1 MTDKTIVKII
11 KLLRCAFKQAV
22 RWELIGKNPFDNVVL
37 PKTEYKKRDIWNTD
51 TIRKALDECTDS
63 KLYIAMNLSFACSLR
78 LGEILGLTWDN
89 VHIEDA
95 NIAADDAYIFIDKE
109 LVRCTKQAI
118 EMLGEKDI
126 YHIFIPLMPN
136 TSTRLVLKKP
146 KVSVAKAQHDAMEK
160 ALSDAGFGLQF
171 IPVSPSAVK
180 AEEKAVTKKAE
191 KPKQSVKEVK
201 PEKAEEPVKAEI
213 KTEAVEAEPE
223 AAPAKAETEEAP
235 PVTDPLLTVVNNI
248 ESGSIKVDEQTG
260 EVIEQQAAAED
271 EPTPVSYDKTT
282 PIDEICA
289 VMTLEDAKN
298 YVIDGGPYNGWKV
311 GTLAERRPVKVL
323 EMIIEKYPTEDNILR
338 AATKLIL
345 DSMK

>member
-1 MTDKTIVKII
+1 MKSDNSAVVYNAESTAAGLNRVKGFDPLKYVRSTENGAVLDLPYQKLWFRLRHPNGKIRIFI
-11 KLLRCAFKQAV
+11 K
-22 RWELIGKNPFDNVVL
+22 
-37 PKTEYKKRDIWNTD
+37 
-51 TIRKALDECTDS
+51 
-63 KLYIAMNLSFACSLR
+63 NLS
-78 LGEILGLTWDN
+78 EK
-89 VHIEDA
+89 
-95 NIAADDAYIFIDKE
+95 IAAVEARVYFDRADSEPAANCIISGVDAEDK
-109 LVRCTKQAI
+109 
-118 EMLGEKDI
+118 M
-126 YHIFIPLMPN
+126 
-136 TSTRLVLKKP
+136 
-146 KVSVAKAQHDAMEK
+146 SVAKAQHDAMEK

-171 IPVSPSAVK
+171 ISVNPSGVK

-191 KPKQSVKEVK
+191 KPKQPAKEVK

-213 KTEAVEAEPE
+213 KTEAVKAEPE
-223 AAPAKAETEEAP
+223 TAPANAETEEAP
-235 PVTDPLLTVVNNI
+235 PVTDPLLSVVNNI

>member
-1 MTDKTIVKII
+1 MKSDNSAVVYNAESTAAGLNRVKGFDPLKYVRSTENGAVLDLPYQKLWFRLRHPNGKIRIFI
-11 KLLRCAFKQAV
+11 K
-22 RWELIGKNPFDNVVL
+22 
-37 PKTEYKKRDIWNTD
+37 
-51 TIRKALDECTDS
+51 
-63 KLYIAMNLSFACSLR
+63 NLS
-78 LGEILGLTWDN
+78 EK
-89 VHIEDA
+89 
-95 NIAADDAYIFIDKE
+95 IAAVEARVYFDRADSEPAANCIISGVDAED
-109 LVRCTKQAI
+109 
-118 EMLGEKDI
+118 
-126 YHIFIPLMPN
+126 
-136 TSTRLVLKKP
+136 

-171 IPVSPSAVK
+171 ISVNPSAVK

-191 KPKQSVKEVK
+191 KPKQPAKEVK

-213 KTEAVEAEPE
+213 KTEAVKAEPE

-248 ESGSIKVDEQTG
+248 ENSSIKVDEQTG

>member
-1 MTDKTIVKII
+1 MKSDNSAVVYNAESTAAGLNRVKGFDPLKYARSTENGAVLDLPYQKLWFRLRHPNGKIRIFI
-11 KLLRCAFKQAV
+11 K
-22 RWELIGKNPFDNVVL
+22 
-37 PKTEYKKRDIWNTD
+37 
-51 TIRKALDECTDS
+51 
-63 KLYIAMNLSFACSLR
+63 NLS
-78 LGEILGLTWDN
+78 EK
-89 VHIEDA
+89 
-95 NIAADDAYIFIDKE
+95 IAAVEARVYFDRADSEPAANCIISGVVAED
-109 LVRCTKQAI
+109 
-118 EMLGEKDI
+118 
-126 YHIFIPLMPN
+126 
-136 TSTRLVLKKP
+136 

-171 IPVSPSAVK
+171 IPVNPSAAK
-180 AEEKAVTKKAE
+180 AEENAVIKKAE
-191 KPKQSVKEVK
+191 RSKEPVKEVK

-213 KTEAVEAEPE
+213 KTEAVKADPE
-223 AAPAKAETEEAP
+223 AAPVKAEAEETP

-260 EVIEQQAAAED
+260 EVIKQQAAAED

>member
-1 MTDKTIVKII
+1 MKSDNSAVVYNAESTAAGLNRVKGFDPLKYVRNTENGAVLDLPYQKLWFRLRHPNGKIRIFI
-11 KLLRCAFKQAV
+11 K
-22 RWELIGKNPFDNVVL
+22 
-37 PKTEYKKRDIWNTD
+37 
-51 TIRKALDECTDS
+51 
-63 KLYIAMNLSFACSLR
+63 NLS
-78 LGEILGLTWDN
+78 EK
-89 VHIEDA
+89 
-95 NIAADDAYIFIDKE
+95 IAAVEARVYFDRADSEPAANCIISGVDAED
-109 LVRCTKQAI
+109 
-118 EMLGEKDI
+118 
-126 YHIFIPLMPN
+126 
-136 TSTRLVLKKP
+136 

-171 IPVSPSAVK
+171 ISVNPSAAK
-180 AEEKAVTKKAE
+180 SEEKAVTKKAE
-191 KPKQSVKEVK
+191 KPKQPVKETK

-213 KTEAVEAEPE
+213 KTESVKAEPE
-223 AAPAKAETEEAP
+223 TAPVKAETEEAP

-248 ESGSIKVDEQTG
+248 ENNSIKVDEQTG

-323 EMIIEKYPTEDNILR
+323 EVIIEKYPTEDNILR

>member
-1 MTDKTIVKII
+1 MKSDNSAVVYNAESTAAGLNRVKGFDPLKYVRSTENGAVLDLPYQKLWFRLRHPNGKIRIFI
-11 KLLRCAFKQAV
+11 K
-22 RWELIGKNPFDNVVL
+22 
-37 PKTEYKKRDIWNTD
+37 
-51 TIRKALDECTDS
+51 
-63 KLYIAMNLSFACSLR
+63 NLS
-78 LGEILGLTWDN
+78 EK
-89 VHIEDA
+89 
-95 NIAADDAYIFIDKE
+95 IAAVEARVYFDRADSEPAANCIISGVDAED
-109 LVRCTKQAI
+109 
-118 EMLGEKDI
+118 
-126 YHIFIPLMPN
+126 
-136 TSTRLVLKKP
+136 

-171 IPVSPSAVK
+171 ISVNPSGVK

-191 KPKQSVKEVK
+191 KPKQPAKEVK

-213 KTEAVEAEPE
+213 KTEAVKAEPE
-223 AAPAKAETEEAP
+223 TAPAKAETEEAP

>member
-1 MTDKTIVKII
+1 MKSDNSAVVYNAESTAAGLNRVKGFDPLKYVRSTENGAVLDLPYQKLWFRLRHPNGKIRIFI
-11 KLLRCAFKQAV
+11 K
-22 RWELIGKNPFDNVVL
+22 
-37 PKTEYKKRDIWNTD
+37 
-51 TIRKALDECTDS
+51 
-63 KLYIAMNLSFACSLR
+63 NLS
-78 LGEILGLTWDN
+78 EK
-89 VHIEDA
+89 
-95 NIAADDAYIFIDKE
+95 IAAVEARVYFDRADSEPAANCIISGVDAED
-109 LVRCTKQAI
+109 
-118 EMLGEKDI
+118 
-126 YHIFIPLMPN
+126 
-136 TSTRLVLKKP
+136 

-171 IPVSPSAVK
+171 ISVNPSAVK

-191 KPKQSVKEVK
+191 KPKQPAKEVK

-213 KTEAVEAEPE
+213 KTEAVKAEPE

-338 AATKLIL
+338 AATKRIL

>member
-1 MTDKTIVKII
+1 MKSDNSAVVYNAESTAAGLNRVKGFDPLKYARSTENGAVLDLPYQKLWFRLRHPNGKIRIFI
-11 KLLRCAFKQAV
+11 K
-22 RWELIGKNPFDNVVL
+22 
-37 PKTEYKKRDIWNTD
+37 
-51 TIRKALDECTDS
+51 
-63 KLYIAMNLSFACSLR
+63 NLS
-78 LGEILGLTWDN
+78 EK
-89 VHIEDA
+89 
-95 NIAADDAYIFIDKE
+95 IAAVEARVYFDRADSEPAANCIISGVDAED
-109 LVRCTKQAI
+109 
-118 EMLGEKDI
+118 
-126 YHIFIPLMPN
+126 
-136 TSTRLVLKKP
+136 

-171 IPVSPSAVK
+171 IPVNPSAVK

-191 KPKQSVKEVK
+191 KPKQPVKETK

-213 KTEAVEAEPE
+213 KTEAVKAEPE
-223 AAPAKAETEEAP
+223 TALVKAETEEAP
-235 PVTDPLLTVVNNI
+235 PVTDPLLSVVNNI
-248 ESGSIKVDEQTG
+248 ENGGIKVDEQTG

-289 VMTLEDAKN
+289 MMTLEDAKN

-323 EMIIEKYPTEDNILR
+323 EVIIEKYPTEDNILR

>member
-1 MTDKTIVKII
+1 MKSDNSAVVYNAESTAAGLNRVKGFDPLKYARNTENGAVLDLPYQKLWFRLRHPNGKIRIFI
-11 KLLRCAFKQAV
+11 K
-22 RWELIGKNPFDNVVL
+22 
-37 PKTEYKKRDIWNTD
+37 
-51 TIRKALDECTDS
+51 
-63 KLYIAMNLSFACSLR
+63 NLS
-78 LGEILGLTWDN
+78 EK
-89 VHIEDA
+89 
-95 NIAADDAYIFIDKE
+95 IAAVEARVYFDRADSEPAANCIISGVDAED
-109 LVRCTKQAI
+109 
-118 EMLGEKDI
+118 
-126 YHIFIPLMPN
+126 
-136 TSTRLVLKKP
+136 

-171 IPVSPSAVK
+171 ISVNPSAVK

-191 KPKQSVKEVK
+191 KPKQPAKEVK

-213 KTEAVEAEPE
+213 KTEAVKAEPE

-248 ESGSIKVDEQTG
+248 ENSSIKVDEQTG

>member
-1 MTDKTIVKII
+1 MKSDNSAVVYNAESTAAGLNRVKGFDPLKYVRSTENGAVLDLPYQKLWFRLRHPNGKIRIFI
-11 KLLRCAFKQAV
+11 K
-22 RWELIGKNPFDNVVL
+22 
-37 PKTEYKKRDIWNTD
+37 
-51 TIRKALDECTDS
+51 
-63 KLYIAMNLSFACSLR
+63 NLS
-78 LGEILGLTWDN
+78 EK
-89 VHIEDA
+89 
-95 NIAADDAYIFIDKE
+95 IAAVEARVYFDRADSEPAANCIISGVDAED
-109 LVRCTKQAI
+109 
-118 EMLGEKDI
+118 
-126 YHIFIPLMPN
+126 
-136 TSTRLVLKKP
+136 

-171 IPVSPSAVK
+171 ISVNPSAVK

-191 KPKQSVKEVK
+191 KPKQPAKEVK

-213 KTEAVEAEPE
+213 KTEAVKAEPE

-235 PVTDPLLTVVNNI
+235 PVTDPLLSVVNNI
-248 ESGSIKVDEQTG
+248 ENSSIKVDEQTG

-271 EPTPVSYDKTT
+271 DPTPVSYDKTT

>member
-1 MTDKTIVKII
+1 MKSDNSAVVYNAESTAAGLNRVKGFDPLKYVRSTENGAVLDLPYQKLWFRLRHPNGKIRIFI
-11 KLLRCAFKQAV
+11 K
-22 RWELIGKNPFDNVVL
+22 
-37 PKTEYKKRDIWNTD
+37 
-51 TIRKALDECTDS
+51 
-63 KLYIAMNLSFACSLR
+63 NLS
-78 LGEILGLTWDN
+78 EK
-89 VHIEDA
+89 
-95 NIAADDAYIFIDKE
+95 IAAVEARVYFDRADSEPAANCIISGVDAED
-109 LVRCTKQAI
+109 
-118 EMLGEKDI
+118 
-126 YHIFIPLMPN
+126 
-136 TSTRLVLKKP
+136 

-171 IPVSPSAVK
+171 ISVNPSAVK

-191 KPKQSVKEVK
+191 KPKQPAKEVK

-213 KTEAVEAEPE
+213 KTEAVKAEPE
-223 AAPAKAETEEAP
+223 TAPAKAETEEAP
-235 PVTDPLLTVVNNI
+235 HVTDPLLTVVNNI

>member
-1 MTDKTIVKII
+1 MKSDNSAVVYNAESTAAGLNRVKGFDPLKYVRSTENGAVLDLPYQKLWFRLRHPNGKIRIFI
-11 KLLRCAFKQAV
+11 K
-22 RWELIGKNPFDNVVL
+22 
-37 PKTEYKKRDIWNTD
+37 
-51 TIRKALDECTDS
+51 
-63 KLYIAMNLSFACSLR
+63 NLS
-78 LGEILGLTWDN
+78 EK
-89 VHIEDA
+89 
-95 NIAADDAYIFIDKE
+95 IAAVEARVYFDRADSEPAANCIISGVDAED
-109 LVRCTKQAI
+109 
-118 EMLGEKDI
+118 
-126 YHIFIPLMPN
+126 
-136 TSTRLVLKKP
+136 

-171 IPVSPSAVK
+171 ISVNPSAVK

-191 KPKQSVKEVK
+191 KPKQPVKEVK
-201 PEKAEEPVKAEI
+201 PEKAEESAKTTETPESKAEI
-213 KTEAVEAEPE
+213 KTEAVKTEPE
-223 AAPAKAETEEAP
+223 TAPAKAETEEAP
-235 PVTDPLLTVVNNI
+235 PVTDPLLSVVNNI
-248 ESGSIKVDEQTG
+248 ENSSIKVDEQTG
-260 EVIEQQAAAED
+260 EVIEQHAAVEG
-271 EPTPVSYDKTT
+271 EPAPVSYDKTT

>member
-1 MTDKTIVKII
+1 MKSDNSAVVYNAESTAAGLNRVKGFDPLKYVRSTENGAVLDLPYQKLWFRLRHPNGKIRIFI
-11 KLLRCAFKQAV
+11 K
-22 RWELIGKNPFDNVVL
+22 
-37 PKTEYKKRDIWNTD
+37 
-51 TIRKALDECTDS
+51 
-63 KLYIAMNLSFACSLR
+63 NLS
-78 LGEILGLTWDN
+78 EK
-89 VHIEDA
+89 
-95 NIAADDAYIFIDKE
+95 IAAVEARVYFDRADSEPAANCIISGVDAED
-109 LVRCTKQAI
+109 
-118 EMLGEKDI
+118 
-126 YHIFIPLMPN
+126 
-136 TSTRLVLKKP
+136 

-171 IPVSPSAVK
+171 ISVNPSAVK

-191 KPKQSVKEVK
+191 KPKQPAKEVK

-213 KTEAVEAEPE
+213 KTEAVKAEPE

-311 GTLAERRPVKVL
+311 GILAERRPVKVL
-323 EMIIEKYPTEDNILR
+323 EVIIEKYPTEDNILR

>member
-1 MTDKTIVKII
+1 MKSDNSAVVYNAESTAAGLNRVKGFDPLKYVRSTENGAVLDLPYQKLWFRLRHPNGKIRIFI
-11 KLLRCAFKQAV
+11 K
-22 RWELIGKNPFDNVVL
+22 
-37 PKTEYKKRDIWNTD
+37 
-51 TIRKALDECTDS
+51 
-63 KLYIAMNLSFACSLR
+63 NLS
-78 LGEILGLTWDN
+78 EK
-89 VHIEDA
+89 
-95 NIAADDAYIFIDKE
+95 IAAVEARVYFDRADSEPAANCIISGVDAED
-109 LVRCTKQAI
+109 
-118 EMLGEKDI
+118 
-126 YHIFIPLMPN
+126 
-136 TSTRLVLKKP
+136 

-171 IPVSPSAVK
+171 ISVNPSAVK

-191 KPKQSVKEVK
+191 KPKQPAKEVK

-213 KTEAVEAEPE
+213 KTEAVKAEPE

-235 PVTDPLLTVVNNI
+235 PVTDPLLSVVNNI
-248 ESGSIKVDEQTG
+248 ENSSIKVDEQTG

-271 EPTPVSYDKTT
+271 EPTSVSYDKTT

>member
-1 MTDKTIVKII
+1 MKSDNSAVVYNAESTAAGLNRVKGFDPLKYVRSTENGAVLDLPYQKLWFRLRHPNGKIRIFI
-11 KLLRCAFKQAV
+11 K
-22 RWELIGKNPFDNVVL
+22 
-37 PKTEYKKRDIWNTD
+37 
-51 TIRKALDECTDS
+51 
-63 KLYIAMNLSFACSLR
+63 NLS
-78 LGEILGLTWDN
+78 EK
-89 VHIEDA
+89 
-95 NIAADDAYIFIDKE
+95 IAAVEARVYFDRADSEPAANCIISGVDAED
-109 LVRCTKQAI
+109 
-118 EMLGEKDI
+118 
-126 YHIFIPLMPN
+126 
-136 TSTRLVLKKP
+136 

-171 IPVSPSAVK
+171 ISVNPSAVK

-191 KPKQSVKEVK
+191 KPKQPVKEVK

-213 KTEAVEAEPE
+213 KTEAVKAEPE

>member
-1 MTDKTIVKII
+1 MKSDNSAVVYNAESTAAGLNRVKGFDPLKYVRSTENGAVLDLPYQKLWFRLRHPNGKIRIFI
-11 KLLRCAFKQAV
+11 K
-22 RWELIGKNPFDNVVL
+22 
-37 PKTEYKKRDIWNTD
+37 
-51 TIRKALDECTDS
+51 
-63 KLYIAMNLSFACSLR
+63 NLS
-78 LGEILGLTWDN
+78 EK
-89 VHIEDA
+89 
-95 NIAADDAYIFIDKE
+95 IAAVEARVYFDRADSEPAANCIISGVDAED
-109 LVRCTKQAI
+109 
-118 EMLGEKDI
+118 
-126 YHIFIPLMPN
+126 
-136 TSTRLVLKKP
+136 

-171 IPVSPSAVK
+171 ISVNPSAAK
-180 AEEKAVTKKAE
+180 AEENAVIKKAE
-191 KPKQSVKEVK
+191 KPKQPAKEVK

-213 KTEAVEAEPE
+213 KTEAVKAEPE

-260 EVIEQQAAAED
+260 EVIERQAAVED

-282 PIDEICA
+282 PIEEICA

>member
-1 MTDKTIVKII
+1 MKSDNSAVVYNAESTAAGLNRVKGFDPLKYVRSTENGAVLDLPYQKLWFRLRHPNGKIRIFI
-11 KLLRCAFKQAV
+11 K
-22 RWELIGKNPFDNVVL
+22 
-37 PKTEYKKRDIWNTD
+37 
-51 TIRKALDECTDS
+51 
-63 KLYIAMNLSFACSLR
+63 NLS
-78 LGEILGLTWDN
+78 EK
-89 VHIEDA
+89 
-95 NIAADDAYIFIDKE
+95 IAAVEARVYFDRADSEPAANCIISGVDAED
-109 LVRCTKQAI
+109 
-118 EMLGEKDI
+118 
-126 YHIFIPLMPN
+126 
-136 TSTRLVLKKP
+136 

-171 IPVSPSAVK
+171 ISVNPFAVK

-191 KPKQSVKEVK
+191 KPKQPAKEVK

-213 KTEAVEAEPE
+213 KTEAVKAEPE
-223 AAPAKAETEEAP
+223 TAPAKAETEEAP

-271 EPTPVSYDKTT
+271 EPAPVSYDKTT

>member
-1 MTDKTIVKII
+1 MKSDNSAVVYNAESTAAGLNRVKGFDPLKYVRSTENGAVLDLPYQKLWFRLRHPNGKIRIFI
-11 KLLRCAFKQAV
+11 K
-22 RWELIGKNPFDNVVL
+22 
-37 PKTEYKKRDIWNTD
+37 
-51 TIRKALDECTDS
+51 
-63 KLYIAMNLSFACSLR
+63 NLS
-78 LGEILGLTWDN
+78 EK
-89 VHIEDA
+89 
-95 NIAADDAYIFIDKE
+95 IAAVEARVYFDRADSEPAANCIISGVDAED
-109 LVRCTKQAI
+109 
-118 EMLGEKDI
+118 
-126 YHIFIPLMPN
+126 
-136 TSTRLVLKKP
+136 

-171 IPVSPSAVK
+171 ISVNPFAAK
-180 AEEKAVTKKAE
+180 AEENAVIKKAE
-191 KPKQSVKEVK
+191 KPKQPAKEVK

-213 KTEAVEAEPE
+213 KTEAVKAEPE

-248 ESGSIKVDEQTG
+248 EGNSIKVDEQTG

>member
-1 MTDKTIVKII
+1 MKSDNSAVVYNAESTAAGLNRVKGFDPLKYVRSTENGAVLDLPYQKLWFRLRHPNGKIRIFI
-11 KLLRCAFKQAV
+11 K
-22 RWELIGKNPFDNVVL
+22 
-37 PKTEYKKRDIWNTD
+37 
-51 TIRKALDECTDS
+51 
-63 KLYIAMNLSFACSLR
+63 NLS
-78 LGEILGLTWDN
+78 EK
-89 VHIEDA
+89 
-95 NIAADDAYIFIDKE
+95 IAAVEARVYFDRADSEPAANCIISGVDAED
-109 LVRCTKQAI
+109 
-118 EMLGEKDI
+118 
-126 YHIFIPLMPN
+126 
-136 TSTRLVLKKP
+136 

-171 IPVSPSAVK
+171 IPVNPSAAK
-180 AEEKAVTKKAE
+180 SEEKAVTKKAE
-191 KPKQSVKEVK
+191 KPKQPAKEVK

-213 KTEAVEAEPE
+213 KTEAVKAEPE
-223 AAPAKAETEEAP
+223 TAPVKAETEEAS
-235 PVTDPLLTVVNNI
+235 PVTDPLLSVVNNI

>member
-1 MTDKTIVKII
+1 MKSDNSAVVYNAESTAAGLNRVKGFDPLKYVRSTENGAVLDLPYQKLWFRLRHPNGKIRIFI
-11 KLLRCAFKQAV
+11 K
-22 RWELIGKNPFDNVVL
+22 
-37 PKTEYKKRDIWNTD
+37 
-51 TIRKALDECTDS
+51 
-63 KLYIAMNLSFACSLR
+63 NLS
-78 LGEILGLTWDN
+78 EK
-89 VHIEDA
+89 
-95 NIAADDAYIFIDKE
+95 IAAVEARVYFDRADSEPAANCIISGVDAED
-109 LVRCTKQAI
+109 
-118 EMLGEKDI
+118 
-126 YHIFIPLMPN
+126 
-136 TSTRLVLKKP
+136 

-171 IPVSPSAVK
+171 IPVNPSAAK
-180 AEEKAVTKKAE
+180 AEENAVIKKAE
-191 KPKQSVKEVK
+191 KPKQPVKEVK

-213 KTEAVEAEPE
+213 KTEAVKAEPE

>member
-1 MTDKTIVKII
+1 MKSDNSAVVYNAESTAAGLNRVKGFDPLKYVRSTENGAVLDLPYQKLWFRLRHPNGKIRIFI
-11 KLLRCAFKQAV
+11 K
-22 RWELIGKNPFDNVVL
+22 
-37 PKTEYKKRDIWNTD
+37 
-51 TIRKALDECTDS
+51 
-63 KLYIAMNLSFACSLR
+63 NLS
-78 LGEILGLTWDN
+78 EK
-89 VHIEDA
+89 
-95 NIAADDAYIFIDKE
+95 IAAVEARVYFDRADSEPAANCIISGVDAED
-109 LVRCTKQAI
+109 
-118 EMLGEKDI
+118 
-126 YHIFIPLMPN
+126 
-136 TSTRLVLKKP
+136 

-171 IPVSPSAVK
+171 ISVNPSAVK

-191 KPKQSVKEVK
+191 KPKQPAKEVK

-213 KTEAVEAEPE
+213 KTEAVKAEPE
-223 AAPAKAETEEAP
+223 TAPAKAETEEAP

-260 EVIEQQAAAED
+260 EVIEQQAAAEG

>member
-1 MTDKTIVKII
+1 MKSDNSAVVYNAESTAAGLNRVKGFDPLKYVRSTENGAVLDLPYQKLWFRLRHPNGKIRIFI
-11 KLLRCAFKQAV
+11 K
-22 RWELIGKNPFDNVVL
+22 
-37 PKTEYKKRDIWNTD
+37 
-51 TIRKALDECTDS
+51 
-63 KLYIAMNLSFACSLR
+63 NLS
-78 LGEILGLTWDN
+78 EK
-89 VHIEDA
+89 
-95 NIAADDAYIFIDKE
+95 IAAVEARVYFDRADSEPAANCIISGVDAED
-109 LVRCTKQAI
+109 
-118 EMLGEKDI
+118 
-126 YHIFIPLMPN
+126 
-136 TSTRLVLKKP
+136 

-171 IPVSPSAVK
+171 IPVNPSAVK
-180 AEEKAVTKKAE
+180 AEEKAVAKKAE
-191 KPKQSVKEVK
+191 KPEQPVKKTK
-201 PEKAEEPVKAEI
+201 PEKAEEQVKAAETSEPKAEI
-213 KTEAVEAEPE
+213 KTEAVRTEPKTI
-223 AAPAKAETEEAP
+223 PAKAETEEAP

-248 ESGSIKVDEQTG
+248 ENGSIKVDEQTG

>member
-1 MTDKTIVKII
+1 MFTTPKHSRGLNRVKGFDPLKYVRSTENGAVLDLPYQKLWFRLRHPNGKIRIFI
-11 KLLRCAFKQAV
+11 K
-22 RWELIGKNPFDNVVL
+22 
-37 PKTEYKKRDIWNTD
+37 
-51 TIRKALDECTDS
+51 
-63 KLYIAMNLSFACSLR
+63 NLS
-78 LGEILGLTWDN
+78 EK
-89 VHIEDA
+89 
-95 NIAADDAYIFIDKE
+95 IAAVEARVYFDRADSEPAANCIISGVDAED
-109 LVRCTKQAI
+109 
-118 EMLGEKDI
+118 
-126 YHIFIPLMPN
+126 
-136 TSTRLVLKKP
+136 

-171 IPVSPSAVK
+171 ISVNPSAVK

-191 KPKQSVKEVK
+191 KPKQPAKEVK
-201 PEKAEEPVKAEI
+201 PEKAEEPAKTTETPEPKAEI
-213 KTEAVEAEPE
+213 KTEAVKAEPE

-248 ESGSIKVDEQTG
+248 ESGSIKIDEQTG

-298 YVIDGGPYNGWKV
+298 YVIDGGPYNSWKV

>member
-1 MTDKTIVKII
+1 MKSDNSAVVYNAESTAAGLNRVKGFDPLKYARSTENGAVLDLPYQKLWFRLRHPNGKIRIFI
-11 KLLRCAFKQAV
+11 K
-22 RWELIGKNPFDNVVL
+22 
-37 PKTEYKKRDIWNTD
+37 
-51 TIRKALDECTDS
+51 
-63 KLYIAMNLSFACSLR
+63 NLS
-78 LGEILGLTWDN
+78 EK
-89 VHIEDA
+89 
-95 NIAADDAYIFIDKE
+95 IAAVEARVYFDRADSEPAANCIISGVDAED
-109 LVRCTKQAI
+109 
-118 EMLGEKDI
+118 
-126 YHIFIPLMPN
+126 
-136 TSTRLVLKKP
+136 

-171 IPVSPSAVK
+171 ISVNPSAVK

-191 KPKQSVKEVK
+191 KPKQPAKEVK

-213 KTEAVEAEPE
+213 KTEAVKAEPE
-223 AAPAKAETEEAP
+223 TAPAKAETEEAP
-235 PVTDPLLTVVNNI
+235 PVTDPLLSVVNNI
-248 ESGSIKVDEQTG
+248 ENSSIKVDEQTG
-260 EVIEQQAAAED
+260 EVIEQHAAAED

>member
-1 MTDKTIVKII
+1 MKSENSAVVYNAESTAAGLNRVKGFDPLKYVRSTENGAVLDLPYQKLWFRLRHPNGKIRIFI
-11 KLLRCAFKQAV
+11 K
-22 RWELIGKNPFDNVVL
+22 
-37 PKTEYKKRDIWNTD
+37 
-51 TIRKALDECTDS
+51 
-63 KLYIAMNLSFACSLR
+63 NLS
-78 LGEILGLTWDN
+78 EK
-89 VHIEDA
+89 
-95 NIAADDAYIFIDKE
+95 IAAVEARVYFDRADSEPAANCIISGVDAED
-109 LVRCTKQAI
+109 
-118 EMLGEKDI
+118 
-126 YHIFIPLMPN
+126 
-136 TSTRLVLKKP
+136 

-171 IPVSPSAVK
+171 ISVNPSGVK

-191 KPKQSVKEVK
+191 KPKQPAKEVK

-213 KTEAVEAEPE
+213 KTEAVKAEPE
-223 AAPAKAETEEAP
+223 AVPAKAETEEAP

-248 ESGSIKVDEQTG
+248 ENSSIKVDEQTG
-260 EVIEQQAAAED
+260 EVIEQQAAADD

>member
-1 MTDKTIVKII
+1 MKSDNSAVVYNAESTAAGLNRVKGFDPLKYVRSTENGAVLDLPYQKLWFRLRHPNGKIRIFI
-11 KLLRCAFKQAV
+11 K
-22 RWELIGKNPFDNVVL
+22 
-37 PKTEYKKRDIWNTD
+37 
-51 TIRKALDECTDS
+51 
-63 KLYIAMNLSFACSLR
+63 NLS
-78 LGEILGLTWDN
+78 EK
-89 VHIEDA
+89 
-95 NIAADDAYIFIDKE
+95 IAAVEARVYFDRADSEPAANCIISGVDAED
-109 LVRCTKQAI
+109 
-118 EMLGEKDI
+118 
-126 YHIFIPLMPN
+126 
-136 TSTRLVLKKP
+136 

-171 IPVSPSAVK
+171 IPVNPSAVK

-191 KPKQSVKEVK
+191 KPKQPVKETK

-213 KTEAVEAEPE
+213 KTEPVKAEP
-223 AAPAKAETEEAP
+223 APVKAEAEEAP

-248 ESGSIKVDEQTG
+248 ENGSIKVDEQTG
-260 EVIEQQAAAED
+260 EVLEHQVAAED
-271 EPTPVSYDKTT
+271 EPTSVSYDKTT

-298 YVIDGGPYNGWKV
+298 YVIEGGPYNGWKV

-323 EMIIEKYPTEDNILR
+323 KVIIEKYPTEDNILR

>member
-1 MTDKTIVKII
+1 MKSDNSAVVYNAESTAAGLNRVKGFDPLKYVRSTENGAILDLPYQKLWFRLRHPNGKIRIFI
-11 KLLRCAFKQAV
+11 K
-22 RWELIGKNPFDNVVL
+22 
-37 PKTEYKKRDIWNTD
+37 
-51 TIRKALDECTDS
+51 
-63 KLYIAMNLSFACSLR
+63 NLS
-78 LGEILGLTWDN
+78 EK
-89 VHIEDA
+89 
-95 NIAADDAYIFIDKE
+95 IAAVEARVYFDRADSEPAANCIISGVDAED
-109 LVRCTKQAI
+109 
-118 EMLGEKDI
+118 
-126 YHIFIPLMPN
+126 
-136 TSTRLVLKKP
+136 

-171 IPVSPSAVK
+171 IPVNPSAAK
-180 AEEKAVTKKAE
+180 AEENAVIKKAE
-191 KPKQSVKEVK
+191 KPKQPVKEVK
-201 PEKAEEPVKAEI
+201 PEKSEELVKAEI
-213 KTEAVEAEPE
+213 KTEAVKAEPE

-235 PVTDPLLTVVNNI
+235 PVTDPLLSVVNNI
-248 ESGSIKVDEQTG
+248 ENSSIKVDEQTG

>member
-1 MTDKTIVKII
+1 MKSDNSAVVYNVESTAAGLNRVKGFDPLKYVRSTENGAVLDLPYQKLWFRLRHPNGKIRIFI
-11 KLLRCAFKQAV
+11 K
-22 RWELIGKNPFDNVVL
+22 
-37 PKTEYKKRDIWNTD
+37 
-51 TIRKALDECTDS
+51 
-63 KLYIAMNLSFACSLR
+63 NLS
-78 LGEILGLTWDN
+78 EK
-89 VHIEDA
+89 
-95 NIAADDAYIFIDKE
+95 IAAVEARVYFDRADSEPAANCIISGVDAED
-109 LVRCTKQAI
+109 
-118 EMLGEKDI
+118 
-126 YHIFIPLMPN
+126 
-136 TSTRLVLKKP
+136 

-171 IPVSPSAVK
+171 ISVNPSAVK

-191 KPKQSVKEVK
+191 KPKQPAKEVK

-213 KTEAVEAEPE
+213 KTEAVKAEPE
-223 AAPAKAETEEAP
+223 TAPAKAETEEAP
-235 PVTDPLLTVVNNI
+235 PVTDPLLSVVNNI
-248 ESGSIKVDEQTG
+248 ENSSIKVDEQTG
-260 EVIEQQAAAED
+260 EVIEQHAAAEG

>member
-1 MTDKTIVKII
+1 MKSDNSAVVYNAESTAAGLNRVKGFDPLKYVRSTENGAVLDLPYQKLWFRLKHPNGKIRIFI
-11 KLLRCAFKQAV
+11 K
-22 RWELIGKNPFDNVVL
+22 
-37 PKTEYKKRDIWNTD
+37 
-51 TIRKALDECTDS
+51 
-63 KLYIAMNLSFACSLR
+63 NLSEKFAAVEARVYFDRADSEPASNCIIS
-78 LGEILGLTWDN
+78 GVDA
-89 VHIEDA
+89 ED
-95 NIAADDAYIFIDKE
+95 
-109 LVRCTKQAI
+109 
-118 EMLGEKDI
+118 
-126 YHIFIPLMPN
+126 
-136 TSTRLVLKKP
+136 

-171 IPVSPSAVK
+171 ISVNPSAVK

-191 KPKQSVKEVK
+191 KPKQPAKEVK

-213 KTEAVEAEPE
+213 KTEAVKTEPE
-223 AAPAKAETEEAP
+223 TAPAKAETEEAP
-235 PVTDPLLTVVNNI
+235 PVTDPLLSVVNNI
-248 ESGSIKVDEQTG
+248 ENSSIKVDEQTG

>member
-1 MTDKTIVKII
+1 MKSDNSAVVYNAESTAAGLNRVKGFDPLKYVRSTENGAVLDLPYQKLWFRLRHPNGKIRIFI
-11 KLLRCAFKQAV
+11 K
-22 RWELIGKNPFDNVVL
+22 
-37 PKTEYKKRDIWNTD
+37 
-51 TIRKALDECTDS
+51 
-63 KLYIAMNLSFACSLR
+63 NLS
-78 LGEILGLTWDN
+78 EK
-89 VHIEDA
+89 
-95 NIAADDAYIFIDKE
+95 IAAVEARVYFDRADSEPAANCIISGVDAED
-109 LVRCTKQAI
+109 
-118 EMLGEKDI
+118 
-126 YHIFIPLMPN
+126 
-136 TSTRLVLKKP
+136 

-171 IPVSPSAVK
+171 ISVNPSAVK

-191 KPKQSVKEVK
+191 KPKQPAKEVK
-201 PEKAEEPVKAEI
+201 PEKVEAPVKAEI
-213 KTEAVEAEPE
+213 KTEAVKAEPE
-223 AAPAKAETEEAP
+223 TAPAKAETEEAP

-311 GTLAERRPVKVL
+311 GTLAERSPVKVL

>member
-1 MTDKTIVKII
+1 MKSDNSAVVYNAESTAAGLNRVKGFDPLKYVRSTENGAVLDLPYQKLWFRLRHPNGKIRIFI
-11 KLLRCAFKQAV
+11 K
-22 RWELIGKNPFDNVVL
+22 
-37 PKTEYKKRDIWNTD
+37 
-51 TIRKALDECTDS
+51 
-63 KLYIAMNLSFACSLR
+63 NLS
-78 LGEILGLTWDN
+78 EK
-89 VHIEDA
+89 
-95 NIAADDAYIFIDKE
+95 IAAVEARVYFDRADSEPAANCIISGVDAED
-109 LVRCTKQAI
+109 
-118 EMLGEKDI
+118 
-126 YHIFIPLMPN
+126 
-136 TSTRLVLKKP
+136 

-171 IPVSPSAVK
+171 IPVNPSGVK

-191 KPKQSVKEVK
+191 KPKQPAKEVK

-213 KTEAVEAEPE
+213 KTEAVKAEPE

-235 PVTDPLLTVVNNI
+235 PVTDPLLSVVNNI

-298 YVIDGGPYNGWKV
+298 FVIDGGPYNGWKV

>member
-1 MTDKTIVKII
+1 MKSDNSAVVYNAESTAAGLNRVKGFDPLKYVRSTENGAVLDLPYQKLWFRLRHPNGKIRIFI
-11 KLLRCAFKQAV
+11 K
-22 RWELIGKNPFDNVVL
+22 
-37 PKTEYKKRDIWNTD
+37 
-51 TIRKALDECTDS
+51 
-63 KLYIAMNLSFACSLR
+63 NLS
-78 LGEILGLTWDN
+78 EK
-89 VHIEDA
+89 
-95 NIAADDAYIFIDKE
+95 IAAVEARVYFDRADSEPAANCIISGVDAED
-109 LVRCTKQAI
+109 
-118 EMLGEKDI
+118 
-126 YHIFIPLMPN
+126 
-136 TSTRLVLKKP
+136 

-171 IPVSPSAVK
+171 ISVNPSAVK

-191 KPKQSVKEVK
+191 KPKQPVKEVK
-201 PEKAEEPVKAEI
+201 PEKAEESAKTTETPEPKAEI
-213 KTEAVEAEPE
+213 KTEAVKAEPE

-235 PVTDPLLTVVNNI
+235 PVTDPLLTMVNNI

-260 EVIEQQAAAED
+260 EVIEQQAAAEG
-271 EPTPVSYDKTT
+271 EPAPVSYDKTT

>member
-1 MTDKTIVKII
+1 MKSDNSAVVYNVESTAAGLNRVKGFDPLKYVRSTENGAVLDLPYQKLWFRLRHPNGKIRIFI
-11 KLLRCAFKQAV
+11 K
-22 RWELIGKNPFDNVVL
+22 
-37 PKTEYKKRDIWNTD
+37 
-51 TIRKALDECTDS
+51 
-63 KLYIAMNLSFACSLR
+63 NLS
-78 LGEILGLTWDN
+78 EK
-89 VHIEDA
+89 
-95 NIAADDAYIFIDKE
+95 IAAVEARVYFDRADSEPAANCIISGVDAED
-109 LVRCTKQAI
+109 
-118 EMLGEKDI
+118 
-126 YHIFIPLMPN
+126 
-136 TSTRLVLKKP
+136 

-171 IPVSPSAVK
+171 ISVNPSAVK

-191 KPKQSVKEVK
+191 KPKQPAKEVK

-213 KTEAVEAEPE
+213 KTEAVKAEPE

-235 PVTDPLLTVVNNI
+235 PVTDPLLSVVNNI
-248 ESGSIKVDEQTG
+248 ENSSIKVDEQTG
-260 EVIEQQAAAED
+260 EVIEQHAAAEG

>member
-1 MTDKTIVKII
+1 MKSDNSAVVYNAESTAAGLNRVKGFDPLKYVRSTENGAVLDLPYQKLWFRLRHPNGKIRIFI
-11 KLLRCAFKQAV
+11 K
-22 RWELIGKNPFDNVVL
+22 
-37 PKTEYKKRDIWNTD
+37 
-51 TIRKALDECTDS
+51 
-63 KLYIAMNLSFACSLR
+63 NLS
-78 LGEILGLTWDN
+78 EK
-89 VHIEDA
+89 
-95 NIAADDAYIFIDKE
+95 IAAVEARVYFDRADSEPAANCIISGVDAED
-109 LVRCTKQAI
+109 
-118 EMLGEKDI
+118 
-126 YHIFIPLMPN
+126 
-136 TSTRLVLKKP
+136 

-171 IPVSPSAVK
+171 ISVNPSAVK

-191 KPKQSVKEVK
+191 KPKQPVKEVK

-213 KTEAVEAEPE
+213 KTEAVKAEPE

-271 EPTPVSYDKTT
+271 EPTPASYDKTT

>member
-1 MTDKTIVKII
+1 MKSDNSAVVYNAESTAAGLNRVKGFDPLKYVRSTENGAVLDLPYQKLWFRLRHPNGKIRIFI
-11 KLLRCAFKQAV
+11 K
-22 RWELIGKNPFDNVVL
+22 
-37 PKTEYKKRDIWNTD
+37 
-51 TIRKALDECTDS
+51 
-63 KLYIAMNLSFACSLR
+63 NLS
-78 LGEILGLTWDN
+78 EK
-89 VHIEDA
+89 
-95 NIAADDAYIFIDKE
+95 IAAVEARVYFDRADSEPAANCIISGVDAED
-109 LVRCTKQAI
+109 
-118 EMLGEKDI
+118 
-126 YHIFIPLMPN
+126 
-136 TSTRLVLKKP
+136 

-171 IPVSPSAVK
+171 ISVNPSVVK

-191 KPKQSVKEVK
+191 KPKQPAKEVK

-213 KTEAVEAEPE
+213 KTEAVKAEPE

>member
-1 MTDKTIVKII
+1 MKSDNSAVVYNVESTAAGLNRVKGFDPLKYVRSTENGAVLDLPYQKLWFRLRHPNGKIRIFI
-11 KLLRCAFKQAV
+11 K
-22 RWELIGKNPFDNVVL
+22 
-37 PKTEYKKRDIWNTD
+37 
-51 TIRKALDECTDS
+51 
-63 KLYIAMNLSFACSLR
+63 NLS
-78 LGEILGLTWDN
+78 EK
-89 VHIEDA
+89 
-95 NIAADDAYIFIDKE
+95 IAAVEARVYFDRADSEPAANCIISGVDAED
-109 LVRCTKQAI
+109 
-118 EMLGEKDI
+118 
-126 YHIFIPLMPN
+126 
-136 TSTRLVLKKP
+136 

-171 IPVSPSAVK
+171 ISVNPSGVK

-191 KPKQSVKEVK
+191 KPKQPAKEVK

-213 KTEAVEAEPE
+213 KTEAVKAEPE

-248 ESGSIKVDEQTG
+248 ESGSIKVDEQSG
-260 EVIEQQAAAED
+260 EVIEQQAAAEG
-271 EPTPVSYDKTT
+271 EPAPVSYDKTT

-323 EMIIEKYPTEDNILR
+323 EMIIEKYPAEDNILR

>member
-1 MTDKTIVKII
+1 MKSDNSAVVYNAESTAAGLNRVKGFDPLKYVRSTENGAVLDLPYQKLWFRLRHPNGKIRIFI
-11 KLLRCAFKQAV
+11 K
-22 RWELIGKNPFDNVVL
+22 
-37 PKTEYKKRDIWNTD
+37 
-51 TIRKALDECTDS
+51 
-63 KLYIAMNLSFACSLR
+63 NLS
-78 LGEILGLTWDN
+78 EK
-89 VHIEDA
+89 
-95 NIAADDAYIFIDKE
+95 IAAVEARVYFDRADSEPAANCIISGVDAED
-109 LVRCTKQAI
+109 
-118 EMLGEKDI
+118 
-126 YHIFIPLMPN
+126 
-136 TSTRLVLKKP
+136 

-171 IPVSPSAVK
+171 ISVNPSAVK

-191 KPKQSVKEVK
+191 KPKQPAKEVK

-213 KTEAVEAEPE
+213 KTEAVKAEPE

-260 EVIEQQAAAED
+260 EVIEQQAAAEG
-271 EPTPVSYDKTT
+271 EPTPVFYDKTT

>member
-1 MTDKTIVKII
+1 MKSDNSAVVYNAESTAAGLNRVKGFDPLKYVRSTENGAVLDLPYQKLWFRLRHPNGKIRIFI
-11 KLLRCAFKQAV
+11 K
-22 RWELIGKNPFDNVVL
+22 
-37 PKTEYKKRDIWNTD
+37 
-51 TIRKALDECTDS
+51 
-63 KLYIAMNLSFACSLR
+63 NLS
-78 LGEILGLTWDN
+78 EK
-89 VHIEDA
+89 
-95 NIAADDAYIFIDKE
+95 IAAVEARVYFDRADSEPAANCIISGVDAED
-109 LVRCTKQAI
+109 
-118 EMLGEKDI
+118 
-126 YHIFIPLMPN
+126 
-136 TSTRLVLKKP
+136 

-171 IPVSPSAVK
+171 ISVNPSAVK

-191 KPKQSVKEVK
+191 KPKQPAKEVK
-201 PEKAEEPVKAEI
+201 PEKAEEPIKAEI
-213 KTEAVEAEPE
+213 KTEAVKAEPE